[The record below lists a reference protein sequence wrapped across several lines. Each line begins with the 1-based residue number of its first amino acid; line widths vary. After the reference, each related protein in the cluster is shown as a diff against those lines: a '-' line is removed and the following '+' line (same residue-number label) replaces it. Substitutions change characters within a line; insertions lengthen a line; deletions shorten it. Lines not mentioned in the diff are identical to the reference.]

1 MTEFDWNDEDL
12 TEEFKAYRAAIVQG
26 ARTIL
31 RDEADWNGKIRPNL
45 SVSISYISREPIALA
60 VSRLVSETL
69 YHKL

>member
-31 RDEADWNGKIRPNL
+31 RDEADWNGKIQPNL

-69 YHKL
+69 YRKL

>member
-1 MTEFDWNDEDL
+1 MDFDWNDEDL
-12 TEEFKAYRAAIVQG
+12 TEEFKAYRASIVQG

-45 SVSISYISREPIALA
+45 SVSISYISREPIGLA

-69 YHKL
+69 YRKL

>member
-1 MTEFDWNDEDL
+1 MGEFDWNDEDL
-12 TEEFKAYRAAIVQG
+12 TEEFKAYRASIVQG

-31 RDEADWNGKIRPNL
+31 RDEAEWNGKIQPNL

-69 YHKL
+69 YRKL

>member
-1 MTEFDWNDEDL
+1 MKEFDWNDEDL
-12 TEEFKAYRAAIVQG
+12 TEEFKAYRDAIVQG

-31 RDEADWNGKIRPNL
+31 RDESEWNGRIRPNL